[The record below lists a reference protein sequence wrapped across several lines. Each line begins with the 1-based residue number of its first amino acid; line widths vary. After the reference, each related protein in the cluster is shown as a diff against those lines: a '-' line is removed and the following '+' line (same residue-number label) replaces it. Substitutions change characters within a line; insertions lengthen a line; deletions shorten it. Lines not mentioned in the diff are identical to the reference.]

1 MGILDTCT
9 SGARQATAC
18 PERQWG
24 APINCEVRCR
34 GRLGSGRPWR
44 WGDLPWWS
52 RRAGRCR
59 GRTRAAHPRRR
70 AGRSRDRR
78 RSAWA
83 SWGRRG
89 ERCRGRRRRR
99 GGETGSGRG
108 RGGAS
113 GARGSSRHPACAA
126 AGTLPRRPPAPPT
139 WMGGGSVRR
148 ACVRARVHARACV
161 RVRRAARERAVA
173 VGVHPGEGARE
184 VLVGAAAKVL
194 GHGGALLA
202 HAARPL
208 LRGNAAVAVGVQ
220 LPEELAQL
228 HPALLARERL

>member
-161 RVRRAARERAVA
+161 RVRAARERAVA